1 MANPNVSANF
11 LQQCILYV
19 TSPGGLITVVSL
31 ALALYQTWRSREF
44 KKMFYSRR
52 YLKKIAMQFYKD
64 GKYDDCLDA
73 FEKYYLNNNEKGE
86 LYETINSIFW
96 MESRKIYGDQMPQ
109 RCNDYILISIIL
121 SIKEEIKAEY
131 PDFLYKI
138 INMLDS
144 CVLGEERRPHLAMTG
159 CCLANK

>member
-1 MANPNVSANF
+1 
-11 LQQCILYV
+11 
-19 TSPGGLITVVSL
+19 
-31 ALALYQTWRSREF
+31 
-44 KKMFYSRR
+44 
-52 YLKKIAMQFYKD
+52 MQFYKD

-144 CVLGEERRPHLAMTG
+144 CVLGEERRLHLAMTG